1 MQHPES
7 DVRTWQTKV
16 VRREVADWCGR
27 ADFRAAI
34 GFMHQR
40 HIERKRFDVEAPR
53 EVEVIEA
60 YCFAWVAFHPATTV
74 YEAER

>member
-1 MQHPES
+1 
-7 DVRTWQTKV
+7 
-16 VRREVADWCGR
+16 
-27 ADFRAAI
+27 
-34 GFMHQR
+34 MHQR